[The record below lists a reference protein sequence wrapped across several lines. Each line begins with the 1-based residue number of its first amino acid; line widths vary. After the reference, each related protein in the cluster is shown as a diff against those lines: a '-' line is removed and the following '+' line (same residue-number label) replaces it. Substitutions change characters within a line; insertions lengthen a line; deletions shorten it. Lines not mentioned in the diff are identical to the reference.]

1 MHRLCTRLAHGVTLA
16 HLSLAPQPAAAQV
29 SDRAASPRSEAAM
42 IARGTFDV
50 KLTPFPADSAMGAA
64 AGAAIGRMAIAKT
77 FHGDLTGTSVGEMLA
92 SMSPVQGSAGYV
104 AFEQVTG
111 TLGGKTGSFVLQHS
125 GSMNRG
131 AQSLTI
137 AVVPDSGTGE
147 LVGLAGTMTIRIT
160 DGRHDY
166 ELEYILDGG
175 AR

>member
-1 MHRLCTRLAHGVTLA
+1 MHRLCTRLALGVTLA

-29 SDRAASPRSEAAM
+29 SDRAASPRSDAAM

-50 KLTPFPADSAMGAA
+50 KLTPYPADSAT
-64 AGAAIGRMAIAKT
+64 GAAIGRMAIAKT

-104 AFEQVTG
+104 AFERVTG
-111 TLGGKTGSFVLQHS
+111 TLAGKAGSFVLQHS

-166 ELEYILDGG
+166 ELEYTLDGG
-175 AR
+175 AP